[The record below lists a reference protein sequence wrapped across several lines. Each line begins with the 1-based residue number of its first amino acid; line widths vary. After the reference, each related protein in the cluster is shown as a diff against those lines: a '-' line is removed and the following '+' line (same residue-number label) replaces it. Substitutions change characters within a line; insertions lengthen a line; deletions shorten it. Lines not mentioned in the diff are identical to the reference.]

1 MCSHLPL
8 SSTCAT
14 IKTDTELMRW
24 ACGPFLAAPP
34 AGVGSVFLFSY
45 ESLGTLYPNQ
55 KQQKDVLLLAK
66 RDSAKSKWDTADQ
79 VIREL
84 IALLLLRS
92 GMSYY
97 DLSTRLGMTD
107 RTLRTRRLHP
117 ETFTLLELRRL
128 RALGEKYGLEID
140 LH

>member
-1 MCSHLPL
+1 
-8 SSTCAT
+8 
-14 IKTDTELMRW
+14 MRW

-34 AGVGSVFLFSY
+34 AGVGSVFLFSC

-79 VIREL
+79 VIREF